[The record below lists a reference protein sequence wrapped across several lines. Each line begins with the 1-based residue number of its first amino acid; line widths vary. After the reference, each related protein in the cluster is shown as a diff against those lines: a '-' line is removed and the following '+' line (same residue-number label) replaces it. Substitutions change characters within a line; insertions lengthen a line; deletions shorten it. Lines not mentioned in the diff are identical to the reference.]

1 MSEVDH
7 NTVKSAIEEQGKAF
21 EEFKATNDQRI
32 ADLEKK
38 GSTDPLVEEKL
49 AKIEKSLDAQE
60 DVNQKVTLAMK
71 QQEQVEE
78 KLATFESMIKR
89 PNVDGSPEQVEK
101 KIAIFDRWVRKGK
114 ENLAPE
120 EIKALKESIES
131 NFQL

>member
-49 AKIEKSLDAQE
+49 AKIEKSLSLRKTKIIK
-60 DVNQKVTLAMK
+60 NRQK
-71 QQEQVEE
+71 
-78 KLATFESMIKR
+78 
-89 PNVDGSPEQVEK
+89 
-101 KIAIFDRWVRKGK
+101 
-114 ENLAPE
+114 
-120 EIKALKESIES
+120 
-131 NFQL
+131 